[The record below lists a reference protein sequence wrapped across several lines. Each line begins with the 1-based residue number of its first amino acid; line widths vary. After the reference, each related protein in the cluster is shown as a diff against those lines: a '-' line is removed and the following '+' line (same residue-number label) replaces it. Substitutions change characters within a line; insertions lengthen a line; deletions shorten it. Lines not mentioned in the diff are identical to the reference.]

1 MRILILSGGDPP
13 EEAFFRRM
21 LERADFLIAADRGAE
36 FLRTHA
42 IVPDLLVGDFDSI
55 SRETLTWM
63 EARTSV
69 VHYDA
74 VKDFTDT
81 EAAMEEALRRS
92 PKELHLFGC
101 TGHRVDH
108 FLGNLGLLA
117 RALEQGISAFLW
129 DRHNKI
135 FLMDRGGT
143 IAKDFGDYV
152 SFQGFRGTVE
162 GLVLTGA
169 AYPLKD
175 YDLVMGDPRTVSN
188 EFLGPTMDIGFRRG
202 TLLVVQSK
210 DANGGGSME

>member
-13 EEAFFRRM
+13 EELFFRSL
-21 LERADFLIAADRGAE
+21 LERGDYLIAADRGAE
-36 FLRTHA
+36 FLKAHG

-55 SRETLTWM
+55 TQETLTWM
-63 EARTSV
+63 EERTTV
-69 VHYDA
+69 VRYDA

-81 EAAMEEALRRS
+81 EAAVEEALARS
-92 PKELHLFGC
+92 PLELHLFGC
-101 TGHRVDH
+101 TGHRLDH

-117 RALEQGISAFLW
+117 RALEQGIPAFLW

-135 FLMDRGGT
+135 FLMDQGGT

-162 GLVLTGA
+162 GLALTGA
-169 AYPLKD
+169 AYPLED

-188 EFLGPTMDIGFRRG
+188 QFRGSTMDIGFRRG

-210 DANGGGSME
+210 DAVEGGAE